1 MSQFNEFQPNE
12 SSSDV
17 PQADPVGGQPPQFPP
32 VDASRQE
39 PRQERLRHVLYG
51 SLEAIDT
58 TIKNLHAR
66 HYADPGDW
74 CDPIPVPPNRNEAAQ
89 PSGAEATDTPRQWM
103 VIMTKILLIE

>member
-1 MSQFNEFQPNE
+1 M
-12 SSSDV
+12 
-17 PQADPVGGQPPQFPP
+17 
-32 VDASRQE
+32 
-39 PRQERLRHVLYG
+39 LYG

-74 CDPIPVPPNRNEAAQ
+74 CDPIPVPLNRAETTGQ
-89 PSGAEATDTPRQWM
+89 GGAEAARLSGVEAARRSGVEAARLSGVEATDVPRQWM

>member
-1 MSQFNEFQPNE
+1 MSQFQEFQPDQSQANDLPPAC
-12 SSSDV
+12 SGGNGPIV
-17 PQADPVGGQPPQFPP
+17 PSNPGAQRQPQ
-32 VDASRQE
+32 
-39 PRQERLRHVLYG
+39 QERLRHVLYG
-51 SLEAIDT
+51 SLEAIDI

-74 CDPIPVPPNRNEAAQ
+74 CDPIPVRNEAAQ